1 MIKVDSRAL
10 TTPFAHIDV
19 GDTFIGADGKYYIK
33 IQTVAK
39 TKNYE
44 CTGTYNA
51 VSLTDGS
58 LALVVENQPVSIVN
72 IEGVVV
78 P

>member
-1 MIKVDSRAL
+1 MIKLDTRAL
-10 TTPFAHIDV
+10 TTPFAHIDA
-19 GDTFIGADGKYYIK
+19 GDTFAGGDDNYYIK

-44 CTGTYNA
+44 CAGTYNA
-51 VSLTDGS
+51 VCLTDGS
-58 LALVVENQPVSIVN
+58 LALVAENQLVALVN
-72 IEGVVV
+72 IEAVVV